1 MKDVEDPNPLIRAL
15 AIRTMGY
22 IQVEKIVDV
31 LVDPLRHSLKDRDPY
46 VRKTAATCVAKLYM
60 YDRVLVES
68 EHFVDML
75 KDLLNDSNPTVSVMI
90 YKEKKE
96 GNAHIEFLLQ
106 VVANAVAALT
116 EISERSDNIQ
126 LRLDHSIA
134 SKLVSALGECS
145 E

>member
-1 MKDVEDPNPLIRAL
+1 VEDHNPLIRAL

-31 LVDPLRHSLKDRDPY
+31 LVDPLRHCLKDKDPY

-75 KDLLNDSNPTVSVMI
+75 RDLLGDPNPTVNKTTI
-90 YKEKKE
+90 
-96 GNAHIEFLLQ
+96 I
-106 VVANAVAALT
+106 
-116 EISERSDNIQ
+116 I
-126 LRLDHSIA
+126 
-134 SKLVSALGECS
+134 
-145 E
+145 